1 MVELYQSN
9 ELSIE
14 ELTNLKL
21 FVNTIV
27 TNITDGNSIEK
38 EMTGIMGGTAYETD
52 VDRVTREVQEEF
64 GEKMAEKDKA
74 LAEKDEALAEKD
86 EALAEKDNELADL
99 KKRNAELEAQLAAKS

>member
-86 EALAEKDNELADL
+86 NELADL

>member
-1 MVELYQSN
+1 MEDLVYFRDKMLELHQNN
-9 ELSIE
+9 ELSSK

-27 TNITDGNSIEK
+27 THITDGNSIEK

-74 LAEKDEALAEKD
+74 LAEKDKALAEKD
-86 EALAEKDNELADL
+86 EIIAKLQ
-99 KKRNAELEAQLAAKS
+99 AQLAAKF